1 MRQRHRFGEP
11 NMMPRGFQWT
21 AYAILALVLTGMLVA
36 GCTPA
41 PVVVTPDEW
50 AAIYATV
57 IRRIYTT
64 DDTFGGTLAPD
75 TLFIIRATDDAA
87 ADPLAERSES
97 VTLSEQVQADIT
109 AALDDLPTR
118 IEWVDSRDDVPLDP
132 ETNGV
137 AGDGAIITL
146 GTIHPQEDGAV
157 HVAGSIYVAMLA
169 AGGQTY
175 VMEQVD
181 GVWTITGTTGPIW
194 MS

>member
-109 AALDDLPTR
+109 AALDDLQR
-118 IEWVDSRDDVPLDP
+118 FLEGLKQ
-132 ETNGV
+132 
-137 AGDGAIITL
+137 A
-146 GTIHPQEDGAV
+146 
-157 HVAGSIYVAMLA
+157 
-169 AGGQTY
+169 
-175 VMEQVD
+175 
-181 GVWTITGTTGPIW
+181 TGPFMPAPLETRTLDVARQQLHAHPDQAASW
-194 MS
+194 QARFGEEERLKFRHSGQRAV